1 MESWRNFIRG
11 DKEAFKTLY
20 DVYADVLFDYGLR
33 FCSDRE
39 IVKDGIH
46 DLFVDLYRYRLKL
59 SPEVN
64 VKAYL
69 LSSLRRK
76 LLYLMKSNIMP
87 ISVDYTDYMH
97 LEDESHSASSAEN
110 NNEFEMR
117 LRAEM
122 DKLTRRQREALY
134 LRFTR
139 EMDYEQ
145 VAQIMEISVSSCRTL
160 IYRAMKDLRQRMKGG
175 KISELLS

>member
-1 MESWRNFIRG
+1 MESWRNFIHG

-59 SPEVN
+59 NPDVN

-76 LLYLMKSNIMP
+76 LLYLKKNHVIPLSA
-87 ISVDYTDYMH
+87 DYIQ
-97 LEDESHSASSAEN
+97 LEAEYDFAAATEN
-110 NNEFEMR
+110 DNEFVTR
-117 LRAEM
+117 LRTEM

-134 LRFTR
+134 LRFMR

-160 IYRAMKDLRQRMKGG
+160 IYRAMKDLRRRMKGG
-175 KISELLS
+175 KISPLLSG